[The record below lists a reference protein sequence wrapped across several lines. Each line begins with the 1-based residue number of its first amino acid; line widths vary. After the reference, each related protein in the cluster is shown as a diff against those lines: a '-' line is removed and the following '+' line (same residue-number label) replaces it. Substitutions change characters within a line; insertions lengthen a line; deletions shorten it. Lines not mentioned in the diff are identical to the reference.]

1 MFDCSFVHSN
11 ARLCAVS
18 SCHFEVHPS
27 HFASSSG
34 GALRAYGVARL
45 ESVVDI
51 VTPGDTCAAPGA
63 AVRLPAWMQAHVS
76 SSRADVH
83 ALHALPAAP
92 VVAAHAVI
100 AQLSGAFECAALD
113 AATVLR
119 QLPALT
125 LFTGAV
131 FAVRLHSAL
140 CVFRVLSLAP
150 SSPASLAPQTVL
162 SLRAVAEHATPVDRA
177 IHALTAAASE
187 LLDAVTA
194 RLGSAVPA
202 QLRSASAVLLT
213 GARGSGKS
221 RVLALLRE
229 ALDARGVGVRSFS
242 AVDLAMRRED
252 ELLRDFTDRS
262 DAALVVAIDDLFA
275 ADDAAVWRALSR
287 AATAAAARAT
297 QWCAV
302 IASTHASLPRELAG
316 ATVLLRKPT
325 LDGALLD
332 SLPVLVRGLPP
343 DVAARATALA
353 ADQLRRQRDDR
364 GLGGHDL
371 VGAVRRAL
379 LTSSPSSSSS
389 QALTGGAAPAQATDS
404 FDALP
409 GYDAVKAELRELLV
423 WPLLHRDALERLG
436 VTPARGVLLEGPS
449 GCGKTMMANA
459 LLQSLP
465 FAVFAVKASDLLSR
479 YLGGTERA
487 IRELF
492 ARARRVAPS
501 VVWLDEIDVLGASRD
516 QDGGDDGGGGGG
528 GDAIGRRTLSALLA
542 ELDGVSER
550 DGVLILAAT
559 SRLSHVDSAL
569 LRPGRFDRVLRV
581 PLPTH
586 ADRVAILASRLRRAP
601 ASRVTAEQIERIA
614 ALTDGRTGADLAA
627 LHREA
632 AFAALHDAGAGAE
645 HAVIDEQHLI
655 RACATLST
663 T

>member
-1 MFDCSFVHSN
+1 
-11 ARLCAVS
+11 
-18 SCHFEVHPS
+18 
-27 HFASSSG
+27 
-34 GALRAYGVARL
+34 
-45 ESVVDI
+45 
-51 VTPGDTCAAPGA
+51 
-63 AVRLPAWMQAHVS
+63 MQAHVS
-76 SSRADVH
+76 SSAHADVH

-92 VVAAHAVI
+92 VTATHAVI
-100 AQLSGAFECAALD
+100 AQLSGAFECAELD
-113 AATVLR
+113 VATVLR
-119 QLPALT
+119 QLPALA
-125 LFTGAV
+125 LFAGAV
-131 FAVRLHSAL
+131 FAVRVHSAL

-150 SSPASLAPQTVL
+150 CSPASLAPQTVL
-162 SLRAVAEHATPVDRA
+162 SLRAVAEHATPADRA

-262 DAALVVAIDDLFA
+262 DAALVVVIDDLFA
-275 ADDAAVWRALSR
+275 SDDAAVWRALSR

-379 LTSSPSSSSS
+379 LTSSTSSSSS
-389 QALTGGAAPAQATDS
+389 SSPPAQVIDT
-404 FDALP
+404 FDTLP
-409 GYDAVKAELRELLV
+409 GYDAVKAELCELLV
-423 WPLLHRDALERLG
+423 WPLLHRDALQRLG

-516 QDGGDDGGGGGG
+516 QDGGDDGG
-528 GDAIGRRTLSALLA
+528 DAIGRRTLSALLA

-601 ASRVTAEQIERIA
+601 ASRVTADQIERIA

-645 HAVIDEQHLI
+645 QAVIDEQHLI
-655 RACATLST
+655 RACATLGT